1 MGLNTRT
8 APDQPPSRRQRI
20 LVAAEAEFAEH
31 GFAGARVARIA
42 AVAGVNKQLLF
53 HYFQSKAG
61 LHEAVA
67 ASVANRATLEPRQGK
82 TPGERLRATVQD
94 LVRTA
99 QDHRA
104 LLKGGW
110 LAQATDLVASIIEDG
125 QRSGHFR
132 DDIDPEAIAEVVVD
146 ASFGKAFR
154 GHDKQRA
161 GEKFAGSLTQL
172 VIDHATWR

>member
-1 MGLNTRT
+1 MGLNTR
-8 APDQPPSRRQRI
+8 AFPDRPPSRRQRI
-20 LVAAEAEFAEH
+20 LAAAEAEFAEH

-42 AVAGVNKQLLF
+42 AVASVNKQLLF
-53 HYFQSKAG
+53 HYFQSKVG

-67 ASVANRATLEPRQGK
+67 TSIASRSRLDPPQGK
-82 TPGERLRATVQD
+82 TPGERLRTTIHA
-94 LVRTA
+94 LVRMA
-99 QDHRA
+99 EEHRA
-104 LLKGGW
+104 LLADSW
-110 LAQATDLVASIIEDG
+110 LTQATDLIASIVEDG

-146 ASFGKAFR
+146 AAFGKAIG

-161 GEKFAGSLTQL
+161 GEKFAGSLAQL